1 MGRGNGGGRWS
12 GGLSRRRV
20 YPEVVSGRCCSVGLS
35 TPPGIVYCPHR
46 LSSVSLTVQGEERG
60 DRSDAR
66 GRLRLRRGRF
76 EMGLLSLYG
85 KGLQGKFVKLGTL
98 KGRTQS
104 EIVASVG
111 KPNSISAAAGGK
123 RLVQWITPGYHIAL
137 L

>member
-1 MGRGNGGGRWS
+1 
-12 GGLSRRRV
+12 
-20 YPEVVSGRCCSVGLS
+20 
-35 TPPGIVYCPHR
+35 
-46 LSSVSLTVQGEERG
+46 
-60 DRSDAR
+60 
-66 GRLRLRRGRF
+66 
-76 EMGLLSLYG
+76 MGLLSLYG

-137 L
+137 LFDADGVCEGVTHEFKT